1 MTTDTQVI
9 LPKKISPES
18 SRHSIETI
26 DSGPSKQ
33 EERKGNSVK
42 PLSLRPGRSL
52 KKNSSLKPLGFKS
65 K

>member
-26 DSGPSKQ
+26 DSGYQ
-33 EERKGNSVK
+33 N
-42 PLSLRPGRSL
+42 
-52 KKNSSLKPLGFKS
+52 KKSAKAIV
-65 K
+65 

>member
-9 LPKKISPES
+9 LPKKVSTES
-18 SRHSIETI
+18 SRHSI
-26 DSGPSKQ
+26 DSIESGSTKI
-33 EERKGNSVK
+33 EERKGNSIK